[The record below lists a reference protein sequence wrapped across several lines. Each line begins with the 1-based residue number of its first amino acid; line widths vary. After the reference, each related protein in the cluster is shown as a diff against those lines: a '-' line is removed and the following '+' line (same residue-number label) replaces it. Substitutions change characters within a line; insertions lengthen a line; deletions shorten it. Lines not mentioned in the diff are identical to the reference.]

1 MKHLL
6 FLLFMLVVTIGNAQV
21 KVDKA
26 GNYYAAKSN
35 VNTDTIT
42 GKTFT
47 DAKGATYPVFKSA
60 RNAVYIWR
68 TAKKGNKY
76 KQYLT
81 VK

>member
-26 GNYYAAKSN
+26 GNYYAAKAASS
-35 VNTDTIT
+35 DTVT

-47 DAKGATYPVFKSA
+47 DAKGVTYPVFKSA
-60 RNAVYIWR
+60 RNAVYVWR
-68 TAKKGNKY
+68 ASKKGTKY

>member
-1 MKHLL
+1 MKHL
-6 FLLFMLVVTIGNAQV
+6 FFFLFMLVITTNIVGQV
-21 KVDKA
+21 KIDKA
-26 GNYYAAKSN
+26 GNYYAAKAAN
-35 VNTDTIT
+35 VDTIT

-47 DAKGATYPVFKSA
+47 DSKGNTYPVFKSA

-68 TAKKGNKY
+68 TSKKGKNY